1 MSAFVSFLI
10 SFSIS
15 PSVCLLSFLFFFL
28 SYSFFFDSLSFPVST
43 LYFVITVMNDFFDVL
58 TIESN
63 RCCPIVNSIVIQ
75 EAIDDQQRITIA
87 TVPFFHYY
95 FISISYYFISF
106 WYVPCSVCVS
116 SSSSYLVAVVFLVF
130 VDKCWWRFR
139 LNVTFSSVSGS
150 ASAVSGPDPDLID
163 HRLLLTAGRKKA
175 SILHVSISST
185 LIDPP
190 PLTQM
195 KGENRTLHHKQLNI
209 HLAPT
214 SPDQFARTAPPS
226 RFLSLFLFFPP
237 PTRCV
242 RLITALLTATYTT
255 DWYAMKMTRQPV
267 YCNSRPRTRVMVEP
281 SAPVN
286 ARINYRAHT
295 GNIKA
300 KSVHHNIAI
309 SIIPRIISF
318 SFFLHLSIYLSIYL
332 SFSLFRQ
339 PVSGSTR

>member
-190 PLTQM
+190 PPWP
-195 KGENRTLHHKQLNI
+195 R
-209 HLAPT
+209 
-214 SPDQFARTAPPS
+214 
-226 RFLSLFLFFPP
+226 
-237 PTRCV
+237 
-242 RLITALLTATYTT
+242 
-255 DWYAMKMTRQPV
+255 RQCQ
-267 YCNSRPRTRVMVEP
+267 Y
-281 SAPVN
+281 
-286 ARINYRAHT
+286 
-295 GNIKA
+295 GN
-300 KSVHHNIAI
+300 NT
-309 SIIPRIISF
+309 F
-318 SFFLHLSIYLSIYL
+318 
-332 SFSLFRQ
+332 
-339 PVSGSTR
+339 